1 MYKITIEKQVENPN
15 YEEEIKNYN
24 ELTRYGRSSY
34 ENNNRPAQTFPK
46 VILTTELTQ
55 TEWESVKKAIITVK

>member
-15 YEEEIKNYN
+15 YEEEIKSFN
-24 ELTRYGRSSY
+24 EATRYERSTY
-34 ENNNRPAQTFPK
+34 QNNNKPSKTFPQ

-55 TEWESVKKAIITVK
+55 SEWESVKKAIISVK

>member
-15 YEEEIKNYN
+15 YEEEIKTFN
-24 ELTRYGRSSY
+24 EATRYERLSY
-34 ENNNRPAQTFPK
+34 QNSMKPSKTFSQ

-55 TEWESVKKAIITVK
+55 AEWEAVKKSIISVK

>member
-15 YEEEIKNYN
+15 YEEEIKTFN
-24 ELTRYGRSSY
+24 EATRYERSSY
-34 ENNNRPAQTFPK
+34 QNSMKPSKTFSQ

-55 TEWESVKKAIITVK
+55 AEWEAVKKSIISVK

>member
-15 YEEEIKNYN
+15 YEEEIKTFN
-24 ELTRYGRSSY
+24 EATIYERSSY
-34 ENNNRPAQTFPK
+34 QNSMKPSKTFSQ

-55 TEWESVKKAIITVK
+55 AEWEAVKKSIISVK